1 MSRWPRHDQVAD
13 VLWCGYDPTRL
24 ATDSRPFAGQSD
36 YSDNLL
42 EPTLTLA
49 SIGALFGSLV
59 VLAIVPSVSVLAVT
73 ARAAAFGFS
82 HGLFT
87 AIGIVV
93 ADILFI
99 LVAVYGLALIADL
112 MGDQFR
118 LIQYIGAAYLIW
130 LGISLWR
137 ADTRARA
144 SDTIRQSSW
153 LSSFLTGLLITLGDQ
168 KAILFYL
175 GFFPAFIDLSS
186 MTAVDTLII
195 ILIAII
201 GVGGAK
207 LVYAYLA
214 DRASVL
220 FKDSSALRSLNRL
233 AASIM
238 IAVGIAL
245 LVKTQQW
252 I

>member
-1 MSRWPRHDQVAD
+1 M
-13 VLWCGYDPTRL
+13 
-24 ATDSRPFAGQSD
+24 
-36 YSDNLL
+36 
-42 EPTLTLA
+42 
-49 SIGALFGSLV
+49 I

-73 ARAAAFGFS
+73 ARAVAFGFT

-87 AIGIVV
+87 ALGIVF

-99 LVAVYGLALIADL
+99 LVAVYGLALLAGM

-137 ADTRARA
+137 ADAQARA
-144 SDTIRQSSW
+144 ADSVRQSSW
-153 LSSFLTGLLITLGDQ
+153 SSSFLSGLLITLGDQ

-175 GFFPAFIDLSS
+175 GFFPAFIDLST
-186 MTAVDTLII
+186 MTPLDTLII
-195 ILIAII
+195 VLIAIL

-214 DRASVL
+214 DRASAM
-220 FKDSSALRSLNRL
+220 FRNSRALHGINIL
-233 AASIM
+233 AACIM
-238 IAVGIAL
+238 ITVGVAL
-245 LVKTQQW
+245 LLKTWQW
-252 I
+252 L